1 MILQTQL
8 FSKQM
13 KKTKEPKE
21 IKELLTIKKLAFV
34 PLFPSNKVTPKKQ
47 KINYYYGKQVLLQE
61 IKETKASIELA
72 QSNFQYMTD
81 PNLVDCAI
89 YELKAAQKRYAYL
102 LECAKKYDMTCL
114 YDQVIS

>member
-1 MILQTQL
+1 ML
-8 FSKQM
+8 FSKFFSS
-13 KKTKEPKE
+13 TKHKNLQPQN
-21 IKELLTIKKLAFV
+21 LTANSQKKLN
-34 PLFPSNKVTPKKQ
+34 LFQPSISQP
-47 KINYYYGKQVLLQE
+47 IPYYYGKLALLQE

-72 QSNFQYMTD
+72 QSNFEYMTNPD
-81 PNLVDCAI
+81 LVDCAI

>member
-1 MILQTQL
+1 ML
-8 FSKQM
+8 FYKNIFRASAWKFNIF
-13 KKTKEPKE
+13 KPTNKS
-21 IKELLTIKKLAFV
+21 TI
-34 PLFPSNKVTPKKQ
+34 Q
-47 KINYYYGKQVLLQE
+47 YYYGKQALLQE

-72 QSNFQYMTD
+72 QSNFQNMTNPD
-81 PNLVDCAI
+81 LIDCAI